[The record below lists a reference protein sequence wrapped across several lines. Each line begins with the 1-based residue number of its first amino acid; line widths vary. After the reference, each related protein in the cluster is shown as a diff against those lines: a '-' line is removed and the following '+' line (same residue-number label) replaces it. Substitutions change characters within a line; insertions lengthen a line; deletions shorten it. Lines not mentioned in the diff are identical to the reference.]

1 MNLQEM
7 VMEHVR
13 AMSLPTVD
21 WAGQAGRGLRL
32 SPHAAVRMQQRGVKT
47 EVLAHL
53 LHYGRWAS
61 DHLGGQI
68 VLFDEQALNRLSRH
82 EPPPAM
88 QAVRDHRDVYAVVS
102 GDGCVVTVGHRYKRV
117 MRDKSLVNKRPR
129 GWRR

>member
-1 MNLQEM
+1 
-7 VMEHVR
+7 MEHVR
-13 AMSLPTVD
+13 AMSLPAVD
-21 WAGQAGRGLRL
+21 WAGVAGRGLRL

-53 LHYGRWAS
+53 LHYGRRAH

-68 VLFDEQALNRLSRH
+68 VLFDEQALSRLARH
-82 EPPPAM
+82 EPAPVM

-102 GDGCVVTVGHRYKRV
+102 CDGCVVTVGHRYKRL

-129 GWRR
+129 GWRRSA